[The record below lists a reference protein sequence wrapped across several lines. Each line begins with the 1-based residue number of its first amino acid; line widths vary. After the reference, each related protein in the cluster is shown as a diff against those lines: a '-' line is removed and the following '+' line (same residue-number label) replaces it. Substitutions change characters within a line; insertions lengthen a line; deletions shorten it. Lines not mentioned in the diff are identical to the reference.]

1 MGKSKPLT
9 IQCNVTKIVTLY
21 ENGTLELE
29 ETQELLKQFNKDD
42 LIECLLG
49 VELEDEETLEE
60 ERFDKNQVKS
70 KTILKK
76 KDRVKE
82 TEKDLDFDDDD
93 DDGDLDL

>member
-1 MGKSKPLT
+1 MGKSKPVK

-21 ENGTLELE
+21 ENGALELE
-29 ETQELLKQFNKDD
+29 ETQELLKQFNRDD

-49 VELEDEETLEE
+49 VESEDEETLEE

-76 KDRVKE
+76 KDRVEE
-82 TEKDLDFDDDD
+82 TEKDLDFDDND
-93 DDGDLDL
+93 DLDL